1 MPEFANPFSGLA
13 NDRKLTQE
21 ELIRA
26 VRYMVAAEYEAV
38 QLYMQLAESTESE
51 LARTVLV
58 DIADEE
64 RGHAGEF
71 LRLLKELAPEEE
83 ELYQEGYEEVEEIIE
98 KQKK

>member
-51 LARTVLV
+51 LARTVLA

-64 RGHAGEF
+64 RVSRRRVSQAAQGAGS
-71 LRLLKELAPEEE
+71 RR
-83 ELYQEGYEEVEEIIE
+83 GEVLPGRI
-98 KQKK
+98 

>member
-38 QLYMQLAESTESE
+38 QLYMQLAESTESK

-64 RGHAGEF
+64 RVHAGEF
-71 LRLLKELAPEEE
+71 LRLLRELAPEEE

>member
-64 RGHAGEF
+64 RIHAGEF

-83 ELYQEGYEEVEEIIE
+83 EFYQEGYEEVEEIIE